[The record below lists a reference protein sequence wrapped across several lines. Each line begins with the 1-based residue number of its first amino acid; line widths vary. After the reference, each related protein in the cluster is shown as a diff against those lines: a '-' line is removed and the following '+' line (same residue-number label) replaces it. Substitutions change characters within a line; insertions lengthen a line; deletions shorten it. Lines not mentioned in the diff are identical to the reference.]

1 MGRRKHTEE
10 HTNHERWL
18 VSYAD
23 FITLLFA
30 FFVVMYS
37 ISQVNESKYRVL
49 SNTLE
54 DAFNQPEL
62 AVDPIQI
69 GEKARSNPANLVA
82 LNTDAAKTK
91 EGEGGTQSSNGMP
104 DEFKD
109 VANKIAEAFGDLMT
123 QGLVTLRGNEEWLEI
138 EMKSSLLFDSGDAA
152 LSNHALE
159 LLGQVAAILRDQK
172 NAVRVEGFTDNKPI
186 HTVRFPSNWELSS
199 SRAAAVVQLFVEE
212 GIDSSRLVAAGY
224 GEFQPV
230 GPNDTPEN
238 RAKNRRVVLMISKTG
253 ELRPVLKPI
262 DATEKPAVGPEA
274 PALKPITDTAASQL
288 PAAQLPAA
296 QLSTAPVAAV
306 QPQTA
311 QPAAVQQQRSQS
323 VTLPVQTVS
332 SPTAQPVTSPP
343 PAAQLQSSPAPVVLP
358 PTSQQPVRTPA
369 AFSAPAPSSQ
379 PQSQPQSQLKPAPA
393 VNSANPP
400 KTP

>member
-1 MGRRKHTEE
+1 MGRRKHVEE

-69 GEKARSNPANLVA
+69 GEKARSNPTNLVQ
-82 LNTDAAKTK
+82 LNTNATKTK
-91 EGEGGTQSSNGMP
+91 DGEGGPENAANMP
-104 DEFKD
+104 DEFKQ
-109 VANKIAEAFGDLMT
+109 VATKIAEAFGDLMT

-138 EMKSSLLFDSGDAA
+138 EMKSSLLFDSGDAT
-152 LSNHALE
+152 LSNNALE
-159 LLGQVAAILRDQK
+159 LLGQVAAILREQK
-172 NAVRVEGFTDNKPI
+172 NAVRVEGFTDNVPI
-186 HTVRFPSNWELSS
+186 HTPRYPSNWELSS
-199 SRAAAVVQLFVEE
+199 ARAAAVVQLFVEE
-212 GIDSSRLVAAGY
+212 GIDAGRLVAAGY

-238 RAKNRRVVLMISKTG
+238 RTKNRRVVLMISKTG
-253 ELRPVLKPI
+253 DVRPALQPI
-262 DATEKPAVGPEA
+262 DPGAAEAAATSSEA
-274 PALKPITDTAASQL
+274 PLQPITAGATAQL
-288 PAAQLPAA
+288 PAAQLP
-296 QLSTAPVAAV
+296 V
-306 QPQTA
+306 
-311 QPAAVQQQRSQS
+311 
-323 VTLPVQTVS
+323 
-332 SPTAQPVTSPP
+332 PP
-343 PAAQLQSSPAPVVLP
+343 G
-358 PTSQQPVRTPA
+358 
-369 AFSAPAPSSQ
+369 SQ
-379 PQSQPQSQLKPAPA
+379 PPAPA
-393 VNSANPP
+393 ADRANAV